1 MYLFQQI
8 CQLSH
13 CWSYVIITYL
23 ILSTVHSFKGRI
35 AVGSDAD
42 VIVWDPEATRV
53 ISAKTHHQA
62 SNTALYV

>member
-1 MYLFQQI
+1 M
-8 CQLSH
+8 
-13 CWSYVIITYL
+13 
-23 ILSTVHSFKGRI
+23 LSTVHSFKGRI

-62 SNTALYV
+62 SNTAVCVCVCTITFTLPGI

>member
-1 MYLFQQI
+1 M
-8 CQLSH
+8 
-13 CWSYVIITYL
+13 IITYL
-23 ILSTVHSFKGRI
+23 ILHVSTVHSFKGRI

-62 SNTALYV
+62 SNTAMYVCIITFMLSST